1 MNKKNESSKNKLSLN
16 LFEANLKRHPSVK
29 CLFDEDGKKKTS
41 QKSNNELLLLNIDN
55 KNEKENKEK
64 NNGNG
69 EEEES
74 YEKKKIKELEK
85 EIEKIENEK
94 RRKQNKQNKE
104 KKEKRT
110 MSVQINRVE
119 EKMVDNKDTFFVE
132 MSEEERKEILK
143 KKFDQKKSSKF
154 LIKPLKYGFNEEQ
167 EEFDKSITEAISI
180 GKDYNEIEKKFSD
193 LLKKSNN
200 NK

>member
-1 MNKKNESSKNKLSLN
+1 MKME
-16 LFEANLKRHPSVK
+16 
-29 CLFDEDGKKKTS
+29 KKKTS
-41 QKSNNELLLLNIDN
+41 QKSNNELLLLNIEH
-55 KNEKENKEK
+55 KTEKEHNEKNT
-64 NNGNG
+64 GNG

-74 YEKKKIKELEK
+74 YEKRKIKELEK

-94 RRKQNKQNKE
+94 RRKQNKPNKE

-132 MSEEERKEILK
+132 MNEEERREILR
-143 KKFDQKKSSKF
+143 KKFDFQKKSSKF

-167 EEFDKSITEAISI
+167 EEFDKSITEAISK
-180 GKDYNEIEKKFSD
+180 GKDYNEIEQKFSD
-193 LLKKSNN
+193 QLKK
-200 NK
+200 K

>member
-41 QKSNNELLLLNIDN
+41 QKSNNELLLLNIDH
-55 KNEKENKEK
+55 KTEKDSNEKNT
-64 NNGNG
+64 GNG

-74 YEKKKIKELEK
+74 YEKRKIKELEK

-94 RRKQNKQNKE
+94 RRKQNKPNKE

-132 MSEEERKEILK
+132 MNEEERREILR
-143 KKFDQKKSSKF
+143 KKFDFQKKSSKF

-167 EEFDKSITEAISI
+167 EKFDKSITEAISK
-180 GKDYNEIEKKFSD
+180 GKDYNEIEQKFSD
-193 LLKKSNN
+193 QLKK
-200 NK
+200 K